1 MVPAQPAT
9 PSDELARPLHV
20 LLVAS
25 TGGHL
30 AQLVALRDCWSG
42 WRRTWVT
49 FDKADARSSLA
60 GEHVVHAHHPTTRNV
75 PNAARNMRL
84 AVDVLPRL
92 RPDVVV
98 TTGAGVAAPFVAV
111 AAARRV
117 PVVYV
122 EVVDRITTRTLT
134 GRICRPLV
142 DSFVVQWDD
151 QRTTYPGSDLV
162 GVLL

>member
-1 MVPAQPAT
+1 VVPPNEGT
-9 PSDELARPLHV
+9 SSKVPPGYPHV

-30 AQLVALRDCWSG
+30 AQLVALRECWSQ

-49 FDKADARSSLA
+49 FDKADARSSLD
-60 GEHVVHAHHPTTRNV
+60 GEQVVLAHHPTTRNL
-75 PNAARNMRL
+75 PNAVRNLRL
-84 AVDVLPRL
+84 AREVVPRL
-92 RPDVVV
+92 RPDVLV
-98 TTGAGVAAPFVAV
+98 TTGAGVAAPFVAAAV
-111 AAARRV
+111 AHRV

-134 GRICRPLV
+134 GRMCRPFV

-162 GVLL
+162 GVLM